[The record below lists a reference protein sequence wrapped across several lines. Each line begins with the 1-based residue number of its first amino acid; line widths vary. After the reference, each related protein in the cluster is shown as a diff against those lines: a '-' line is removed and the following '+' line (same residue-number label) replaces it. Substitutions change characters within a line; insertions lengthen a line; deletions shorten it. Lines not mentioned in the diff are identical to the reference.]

1 MDRMTVIAATG
12 ALLLAAS
19 PAQAGLFGL
28 GTKEKKAE
36 AVAVATGREDAV
48 VRETRRA
55 IDEQRYADAGQ
66 LLDRAFAAGLS
77 DPRLVLLTGDLHLAR
92 GRNEDALASF
102 SSQQITPELFA
113 SASAGRGIALSRL
126 GRSPEAITALR
137 QAVTSN
143 PAEWRAWNALG
154 VEYDRQK
161 NWVQADLAYAEALKS
176 PSAGAMVYNNRGYSR
191 LLQGRQAEASAD
203 FVTALD
209 RDPGFAVARTN
220 LRLALAVRG
229 EYGRAT
235 TVSGA
240 EDKAAIL
247 NNAGFAAMMRGD
259 LAQAES
265 LFTQAIA
272 ARGRFYGRAQEN
284 LKLTRGLMA
293 RAKPTTVAA
302 AQ

>member
-1 MDRMTVIAATG
+1 MDRMRLVAAAG

-19 PAQAGLFGL
+19 PAQAGLFGF
-28 GTKEKKAE
+28 GSKDKEKPAQ
-36 AVAVATGREDAV
+36 AATGREEAV

-55 IDEQRYADAGQ
+55 IDEQRYADAGK
-66 LLDRAFAAGLS
+66 LLDRAFAAGMS
-77 DPRLVLLTGDLHLAR
+77 DPRLVLLTGELHLAR
-92 GRNEDALASF
+92 GENDDAIASF

-113 SASAGRGIALSRL
+113 QAQTGRGIGLSRM
-126 GRSPEAITALR
+126 GRSAEAITALR
-137 QAVTSN
+137 QAVASS

-161 NWVQADLAYAEALKS
+161 NWQQAELAYAEAMKS
-176 PSAGAMVYNNRGYSR
+176 PSSGAMVFNNRGYSR
-191 LLQGRQAEASAD
+191 LLQGRQEEASAD
-203 FVTALD
+203 FVAALE

-229 EYGRAT
+229 EYDRAT

-247 NNAGFAAMMRGD
+247 NNAGFAALMRGD
-259 LAQAES
+259 LEQAES

-272 ARGRFYGRAQEN
+272 ARGRGYARAQEN
-284 LKLTRGLMA
+284 LELTRGLMA
-293 RAKPTTVAA
+293 RAKTTTAA
-302 AQ
+302 TQ